1 MNQSQNM
8 FDPDEKE
15 TFHKVKDYLRSNPN
29 SNAMQIA
36 MATGVSISKISK
48 YIREGTLT
56 EANKR
61 A

>member
-1 MNQSQNM
+1 MNQSYNF
-8 FDPDEKE
+8 FDAAEKE
-15 TFHKVKDYLRSNPN
+15 SIDKVKNYLRSHPN

-56 EANKR
+56 EATKK